1 MVTCKG
7 PSTVGGSPEQTPMPF
22 ALRGLDCCK
31 LRPTSPIGGP
41 AMQKSLKV
49 SHSKGVG
56 FRLVLCLKT

>member
-1 MVTCKG
+1 M
-7 PSTVGGSPEQTPMPF
+7 GGSPEQTPMPF